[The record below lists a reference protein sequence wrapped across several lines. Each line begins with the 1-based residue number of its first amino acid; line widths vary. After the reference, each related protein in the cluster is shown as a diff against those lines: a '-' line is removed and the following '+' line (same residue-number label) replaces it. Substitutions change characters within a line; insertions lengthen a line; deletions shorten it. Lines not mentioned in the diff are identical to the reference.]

1 MFFDLL
7 ILFFIISALQPAV
20 KQKLLATSR
29 QNLISKLEKKN
40 KSRVIA
46 IIHRQETMS
55 ILGFPVM
62 RYIDINDSE
71 EIIRVIQMTAPDTPI
86 DLILHTPGGI
96 ALAALQIA
104 RAINKH
110 QGKVTVY
117 VPHYAMSGGTLIALA
132 ADEIVM
138 GEHSMLGPVD
148 PQLGK
153 YPAPSVINVL
163 KQKPLSEIDDE
174 TLILADISQ
183 KAISQLE
190 NSILEILPEK
200 HSLEEKER
208 IAKTLTE
215 GRWTHDFP
223 ITVDVARD
231 LGLNV
236 STEMPREIYQLMNLF
251 PQPVRKTSAV
261 EYDPRHRGEQN
272 NY

>member
-236 STEMPREIYQLMNLF
+236 STEMPRE
-251 PQPVRKTSAV
+251 
-261 EYDPRHRGEQN
+261 
-272 NY
+272 

>member
-1 MFFDLL
+1 
-7 ILFFIISALQPAV
+7 
-20 KQKLLATSR
+20 
-29 QNLISKLEKKN
+29 
-40 KSRVIA
+40 
-46 IIHRQETMS
+46 
-55 ILGFPVM
+55 
-62 RYIDINDSE
+62 
-71 EIIRVIQMTAPDTPI
+71 
-86 DLILHTPGGI
+86 
-96 ALAALQIA
+96 
-104 RAINKH
+104 
-110 QGKVTVY
+110 
-117 VPHYAMSGGTLIALA
+117 
-132 ADEIVM
+132 
-138 GEHSMLGPVD
+138 
-148 PQLGK
+148 
-153 YPAPSVINVL
+153 VINVL

>member
-1 MFFDLL
+1 MFANLL
-7 ILFFIISALQPAV
+7 ILFFIISALQPAIN
-20 KQKLLATSR
+20 QKTLKISR
-29 QNLISKLEKKN
+29 QNLISKIEKKN

-46 IIHRQETMS
+46 FIHRQETMS

-71 EIIRVIQMTAPDTPI
+71 EIIRVIQMTDPDTPI
-86 DLILHTPGGI
+86 DLILHTPGGV

-104 RAINKH
+104 RAIRKH

-132 ADEIVM
+132 ADQIVM

-153 YPAPSVINVL
+153 HPAPSIVNVL
-163 KQKPLSEIDDE
+163 KQKPISEIDDE
-174 TLILADISQ
+174 TLILADIAQ

-190 NSILEILPEK
+190 NSILELLPEE
-200 HSLEEKER
+200 HSLEDRER
-208 IAKTLTE
+208 IAKALTQ

-236 STEMPREIYQLMNLF
+236 STEMPREIYELMKLF
-251 PQPVRKTSAV
+251 PQPVRSTSAV
-261 EYDPRHRGEQN
+261 EYDPRHRGEQMQ
-272 NY
+272 